1 MMCYDEEIIVIMILI
16 SRGSGNR
23 NEGRYVVRCEKGKL
37 QSGPFKCGEEWEEE
51 ACLGSWLLVGA

>member
-37 QSGPFKCGEEWEEE
+37 QSGPFKCGEE
-51 ACLGSWLLVGA
+51 